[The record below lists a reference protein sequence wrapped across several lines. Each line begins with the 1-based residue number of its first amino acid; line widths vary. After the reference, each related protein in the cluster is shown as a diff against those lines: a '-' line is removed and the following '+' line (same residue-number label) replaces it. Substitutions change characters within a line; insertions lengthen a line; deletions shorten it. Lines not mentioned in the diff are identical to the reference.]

1 MYFIAFLLYF
11 SDDDNID
18 LHKGGQLDGKGGV
31 VGGLLGPGNQQMH
44 LGGQQ
49 NPFLGLPDTNSAIE
63 YKKGYVMRKCCYD
76 ANYKK
81 SKSLIFYSTP

>member
-1 MYFIAFLLYF
+1 M
-11 SDDDNID
+11 
-18 LHKGGQLDGKGGV
+18 HKGQADSKTTALMGSGS
-31 VGGLLGPGNQQMH
+31 QMH
-44 LGGQQ
+44 LGQ

-81 SKSLIFYSTP
+81 SKLI